1 MPVFAYKALASNGSV
16 TTGELDAADRP
27 EALRKLDRKG
37 LQPVNL
43 KETASATPAAR
54 KPAGKGRAKAEEA
67 PRPASKTADKQDDEI
82 PEGPVKLKRAEVVL
96 FTEELSDMLGAGLQ
110 LEPALKSMENRQ
122 ELGNLKAVSYKVR
135 QIVRDGVNFS
145 VALKKVSPS
154 FGPLYCSLAAAG
166 EASGALDTILKR
178 QAHYLKTL
186 AELQSRLIL
195 AMIYPAFLVLA
206 GIGVSVVFV
215 TTLIPQLT
223 QLIESTP
230 GGKIPHGGRDPD
242 RDFGFPQQ
250 VVDRHHSRNHR
261 RRDLLQG
268 MEGQRGEQADVGP
281 HEAQAAAHGS
291 GHHQPLLR
299 PVPRNHGQPRRQRP
313 APAPRPRAFPRRHPE
328 PLAARRAQPGHR
340 SGRRRPLVFQGPHPQ
355 WLVSAL
361 LIDMISVGEQTG
373 KIDQSLRRAAE
384 RYDKEL
390 DKDLQRIMA
399 LIMPTVLIIMAG
411 LIGTMAY
418 LMITAIFQTGIV
430 GSLGLNWRLGS
441 KSLRHRVMSPRQNRG
456 IVPSSE
462 LRSCLARLVRES
474 LSPPAPM
481 SIQPHARL
489 LHSRRSRMTGA
500 VVSAD
505 PRDPLASLVLPTA
518 RPLLGSKF
526 PA

>member
-1 MPVFAYKALASNGSV
+1 MPLFAYKALASNGSV
-16 TTGELDAADRP
+16 TTGEIDAADRP
-27 EALRKLDRKG
+27 EALRMLDRKG

-43 KETASATPAAR
+43 KETSSAVQVR
-54 KPAGKGRAKAEEA
+54 KPTGKTKAAEEA
-67 PRPASKTADKQDDEI
+67 PRSAGKADTKEEAI
-82 PEGPVKLKRAEVVL
+82 PEGPIKLKRSEVVL
-96 FTEELSDMLGAGLQ
+96 FTEELSDMLSAGLQ

-122 ELGNLKAVSYKVR
+122 ELGNLKAVSFKIR

-154 FGPLYCSLAAAG
+154 FGSLYCSLAAAG

-206 GIGVSVVFV
+206 GIGVSIVFV

-230 GGKIPHGGRDPD
+230 GGKIPLGAAILIAISDFLSKWWIVILLTLIASFIFFKAWKDNEANKPAWDKMKLKLPLIGR
-242 RDFGFPQQ
+242 
-250 VVDRHHSRNHR
+250 VITSRFYVQFLETMAN
-261 RRDLLQG
+261 L
-268 MEGQRGEQADVGP
+268 VGN
-281 HEAQAAAHGS
+281 GL
-291 GHHQPLLR
+291 PLLR
-299 PVPRNHGQPRRQRP
+299 ALELSRDATQNRSLRAELNKVIDQVGDGRSFSKALIRNG
-313 APAPRPRAFPRRHPE
+313 AFPP
-328 PLAARRAQPGHR
+328 
-340 SGRRRPLVFQGPHPQ
+340 
-355 WLVSAL
+355 L

-418 LMITAIFQTGIV
+418 LMITAIFQTI
-430 GSLGLNWRLGS
+430 SNLG
-441 KSLRHRVMSPRQNRG
+441 
-456 IVPSSE
+456 
-462 LRSCLARLVRES
+462 
-474 LSPPAPM
+474 
-481 SIQPHARL
+481 
-489 LHSRRSRMTGA
+489 
-500 VVSAD
+500 
-505 PRDPLASLVLPTA
+505 
-518 RPLLGSKF
+518 
-526 PA
+526 

>member
-1 MPVFAYKALASNGSV
+1 MPVFAYKALNSKGSV
-16 TTGELDAADRP
+16 TSGELDAADRP
-27 EALRKLDRKG
+27 EALRMLDRKG

-43 KETASATPAAR
+43 RETAGLVPA
-54 KPAGKGRAKAEEA
+54 AGKGTKPKSDEAAAASTKPDEA
-67 PRPASKTADKQDDEI
+67 PI
-82 PEGPVKLKRAEVVL
+82 PEGPIKLKRQEVVL

-122 ELGNLKAVSYKVR
+122 ELGNLKAVSYKIR

-186 AELQSRLIL
+186 AELQSRLVL

-206 GIGVSVVFV
+206 GIGVSIVFV

-230 GGKIPHGGRDPD
+230 GGKIPLGAAILIGASEFLSKWWLVILLLLVAAFIFFKAWKDNEANKPAWD
-242 RDFGFPQQ
+242 RIKLRLP
-250 VVDRHHSRNHR
+250 
-261 RRDLLQG
+261 L
-268 MEGQRGEQADVGP
+268 VGP
-281 HEAQAAAHGS
+281 VITSRFYVQFLETMANLVGN
-291 GHHQPLLR
+291 GLPLLR
-299 PVPRNHGQPRRQRP
+299 ALELSRDATQNRSLRAGLDQVIEQVGDGRSFSKALIRTG
-313 APAPRPRAFPRRHPE
+313 AFPP
-328 PLAARRAQPGHR
+328 
-340 SGRRRPLVFQGPHPQ
+340 
-355 WLVSAL
+355 L

-373 KIDQSLRRAAE
+373 KIDQSLRRSAE

-418 LMITAIFQTGIV
+418 LMITAIFQTI
-430 GSLGLNWRLGS
+430 SNLG
-441 KSLRHRVMSPRQNRG
+441 
-456 IVPSSE
+456 
-462 LRSCLARLVRES
+462 
-474 LSPPAPM
+474 
-481 SIQPHARL
+481 
-489 LHSRRSRMTGA
+489 
-500 VVSAD
+500 
-505 PRDPLASLVLPTA
+505 
-518 RPLLGSKF
+518 
-526 PA
+526 